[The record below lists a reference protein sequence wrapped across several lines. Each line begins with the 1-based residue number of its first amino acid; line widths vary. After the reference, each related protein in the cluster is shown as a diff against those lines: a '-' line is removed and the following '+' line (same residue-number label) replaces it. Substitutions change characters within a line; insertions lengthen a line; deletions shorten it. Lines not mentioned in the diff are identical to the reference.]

1 VTTPFLHF
9 TVGRLLLTTVLGI
22 AGLSRAAS
30 AQRHYPPI
38 SARQFVS
45 GNIEIKVT
53 GAFAMNET
61 VALNTMASTGIGDMT
76 WLQYGESGSAQP
88 EALITFT
95 DTNEIGILVAHGK
108 LQATSGVGGNEKPW
122 CTGKVDVTA
131 KRITGEFTC
140 ASVTSYDQGTKKMG
154 KVTVEVRFTA
164 ES

>member
-1 VTTPFLHF
+1 MSSAL
-9 TVGRLLLTTVLGI
+9 GRLALAVALGI
-22 AGLSRAAS
+22 AALATDAD

-45 GNIEIKVT
+45 GNVQIKVT

-61 VALNTMASTGIGDMT
+61 VALNTMASIGDGEVT
-76 WLQYGESGSAQP
+76 WLQYGVSGSAQP

-95 DTNEIGILVAHGK
+95 DTNEIGIFVARNK

-131 KRITGEFTC
+131 KRITGQFTC
-140 ASVTSYDQGTKKMG
+140 ASVTSYDQGTKNMG
-154 KVTVEVRFTA
+154 KVTIEVRFTA